1 MGKDRIFRRISL
13 SLRDCKHYNVR
24 RKTANILAYIMLAF
38 VLCLTGCKNVKDIQV
53 TSVEVESVSLKGMK
67 SLDIFLKVGVDNPAK
82 QVKISEIE
90 GSLKHSGKVIGKLA
104 MDSFILGART
114 ADVYTLKANV
124 SLVQGAG
131 FKELMLLA
139 APDGLDGCTVDF
151 SAKATYGKAAVM
163 PIKMKDIPLKELLD
177 KFENE
182 KN

>member
-1 MGKDRIFRRISL
+1 
-13 SLRDCKHYNVR
+13 
-24 RKTANILAYIMLAF
+24 MLAF

-90 GSLKHSGKVIGKLA
+90 GFLKHSGKVIGKLA

-151 SAKATYGKAAVM
+151 SAKATYGKAAIM

>member
-1 MGKDRIFRRISL
+1 
-13 SLRDCKHYNVR
+13 
-24 RKTANILAYIMLAF
+24 MLAF

-131 FKELMLLA
+131 FKELMSLA

>member
-1 MGKDRIFRRISL
+1 
-13 SLRDCKHYNVR
+13 
-24 RKTANILAYIMLAF
+24 MLAF
-38 VLCLTGCKNVKDIQV
+38 MLCLTGCKNIKDIQV

-67 SLDIFLKVGVDNPAK
+67 GLDIFLKVGVDNPAK

-90 GSLKHSGKVIGKLA
+90 GSLKHSGKVIGRLA

-124 SLVQGAG
+124 FLAQGAG

-139 APDGLDGCTVDF
+139 SPTGIDECTVDF

-163 PIKMKDIPLKELLD
+163 PIKKKDIPLKELLD